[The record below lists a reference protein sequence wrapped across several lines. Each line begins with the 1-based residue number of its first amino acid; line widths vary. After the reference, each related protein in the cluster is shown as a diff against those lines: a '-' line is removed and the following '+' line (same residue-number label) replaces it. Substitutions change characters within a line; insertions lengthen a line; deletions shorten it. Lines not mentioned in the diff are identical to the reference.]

1 MTEKKK
7 EIYTYEAPW
16 LVYGMNWS
24 VRRAKSE
31 FRLAIGSFLEEY
43 RCVTALCTLVTL
55 PLISRLC
62 SNKVE
67 IVELNTDTGSFVST
81 ASFDHPYPTTKI
93 QWIPDHSGSLADLV
107 GTTVSQHM
115 CSVGLVYRT
124 L

>member
-1 MTEKKK
+1 MAEKKK

-24 VRRAKSE
+24 VRRGGSE

-43 RCVTALCTLVTL
+43 
-55 PLISRLC
+55 

-81 ASFDHPYPTTKI
+81 ASFDHPYPTT
-93 QWIPDHSGSLADLV
+93 
-107 GTTVSQHM
+107 
-115 CSVGLVYRT
+115 
-124 L
+124 